1 MEHQT
6 ISKADVFDAFAD
18 VAKAFANG
26 RRLELI
32 ELLAQGEH
40 SVEILAS
47 MVHARVSSVSANL
60 QILKKAS
67 LVKSR
72 REGTT
77 MYYSLAGD
85 DVVAMYLA
93 MKQTALAHSARL
105 RDTVD
110 AYMDAADGG
119 YSGENIVLTED
130 TTIVDVRPRIEFEAG
145 HMEGAISIPLAELPE
160 RFEEMTRDRP
170 VAFYCRGEF
179 CRLAREAAAFLREH
193 GFKAMALDE
202 GIMEWRVSETRLTA
216 VA

>member
-145 HMEGAISIPLAELPE
+145 HMDGAISIHSPNY
-160 RFEEMTRDRP
+160 RSGSRR
-170 VAFYCRGEF
+170 
-179 CRLAREAAAFLREH
+179 
-193 GFKAMALDE
+193 
-202 GIMEWRVSETRLTA
+202 
-216 VA
+216 